1 MKYIAEIMNE
11 VREAPTEQEKIKI
24 LIKERTSSMVV
35 LFEYLYDDSYSAV
48 NVPAYTVSDDPI
60 GYSMT
65 TLNRQIN
72 NIRYFFQK
80 DTETNTKEKQKRLKN
95 LLECLNWMES
105 ATLESVLKKQK
116 DNFPVNLDLL
126 KKSYPDIFK

>member
-1 MKYIAEIMNE
+1 MKITQILSESTILDTQDVAEGLSEMDNRTLSGDR
-11 VREAPTEQEKIKI
+11 REQRANSPEAKAWREK
-24 LIKERTSSMVV
+24 
-35 LFEYLYDDSYSAV
+35 
-48 NVPAYTVSDDPI
+48 
-60 GYSMT
+60 
-65 TLNRQIN
+65 Q
-72 NIRYFFQK
+72 Q
-80 DTETNTKEKQKRLKN
+80 QKRLKN